1 MKNSKFTLY
10 IEINKLNFI
19 FLVTENDEQ
28 DNFKINYKLEAPI
41 IGFHNNS
48 ISDLEKVFDT
58 IKKNIY
64 EIERKVEF
72 VFNEVVIILDNF
84 YFNFINISGY
94 KNLNGSQVLRE
105 NITYILNQLK
115 SYVEKVE
122 PKKTIIHMFN
132 TNFYLDKKNND
143 NLPIGL
149 FGDFYSH
156 ELSFSLIDKNDYKNL
171 KHIFDKNS
179 LKIKKILFKSFVKG
193 AHTSKTNSKA
203 DSFFQIHLGNDSS
216 KIFYFENNSLK
227 FEKIF
232 NFGVNIIIKDI
243 SKLTSLKE
251 DIVKTILKKTQFNE
265 KLDEEILEK
274 EFFIDLSFRKIKKK
288 FIYEIIMARIEEMI
302 NIIFL
307 KNIDCQYYNNQIKTV
322 FFEMDNKIQIYSLKE
337 FIQNN
342 FLKRKDMDIKFLENA
357 HDEGFF
363 NTASEIVHFGW
374 KKEAIPVTHFKKSI
388 IARFF
393 DAIFG

>member
-84 YFNFINISGY
+84 CFNFINISGY

>member
-171 KHIFDKNS
+171 KYIFDKNS